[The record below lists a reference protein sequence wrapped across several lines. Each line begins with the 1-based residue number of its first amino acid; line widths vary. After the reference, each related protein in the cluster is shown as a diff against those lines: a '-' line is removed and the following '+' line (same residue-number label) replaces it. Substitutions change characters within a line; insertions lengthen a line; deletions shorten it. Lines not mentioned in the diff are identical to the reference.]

1 MALNNPRPGGPNSVP
16 EYQLSSIPYAL
27 NGAVNEIDNG
37 STLTVANDAN
47 QNQTIYV
54 VEFPRVTRWIYIR
67 AQAAAKIYFS
77 SKTAANKT
85 RGLSLAENETTP
97 RLEMRV
103 KKLYIHNDH
112 NAAVLNIMAGLTTV
126 DGEIF
131 EGHIEHFTD
140 SDNNNKIG

>member
-1 MALNNPRPGGPNSVP
+1 MPLDNPRSGGPNHVA

-27 NGAVNEIDNG
+27 NGAVSAIDNG
-37 STLTVANDAN
+37 TTLTVANDAE

-67 AQAAAKIYFS
+67 AAGAAKIYFS

-85 RGLSLAENETTP
+85 RGLSLAANETTP

-103 KKLYIHNDH
+103 KKLYIHNDD
-112 NAAVLNIMAGLTTV
+112 NAVVLNIVAGLTTV
-126 DGEIF
+126 DAIEF
-131 EGHIEHFTD
+131 EGHVEHFI
-140 SDNNNKIG
+140 DNNNKVG